1 MFIRMPK
8 KDLFVFY
15 QINII
20 VQSGRGR
27 GYCLKRI
34 TWMDGIARFL
44 FVPAFLAFVALFI
57 NQSELVVPNEN
68 VEKMSSFIPYIEK
81 S

>member
-1 MFIRMPK
+1 
-8 KDLFVFY
+8 
-15 QINII
+15 
-20 VQSGRGR
+20 
-27 GYCLKRI
+27 
-34 TWMDGIARFL
+34 MDGIARFL
-44 FVPAFLAFVALFI
+44 FVPAFLVFVALFV